1 MAKSARQPQGSSTKQ
16 PTPSELKPSES
27 ERYADVQ
34 RTILQFCVLMAATL
48 IASMLDFPAQLITI
62 VVAAGAVVVG
72 TRALV
77 ALRALA
83 RKDGQTLMLYLG
95 IAFCAVLGLGSLAT
109 LARTDVEMAYQ
120 DCRASAIT
128 EQAKLQC
135 TIDYQKSISEYFKQL
150 R

>member
-1 MAKSARQPQGSSTKQ
+1 MPKSARQPQRSSSQ
-16 PTPSELKPSES
+16 PPAPPVQKPSES

-34 RTILQFCVLMAATL
+34 RTVLQFCVLMAATL
-48 IASMLDFPAQLITI
+48 IASMLDFPSQLVTI
-62 VVAAGAVVVG
+62 IVAAGAVVFG

-83 RKDGQTLMLYLG
+83 RKDGQTIMLYVG

-135 TIDYQKSISEYFKQL
+135 TIDYQKSMSEYFKQL